1 MASQFALF
9 LPAREGKERPSSA
22 EAFLPYRVNVLLDR
36 RDQKGAPVI
45 VESNPTM
52 ANLIGQI
59 EKRSVMGTVTTD
71 FTLVQ
76 AGSLLKANGGILI
89 LDIHSV
95 LSAPFVWE
103 ALKRSLKNQEVTI
116 EDTSAL
122 LGFGATALKPEPIPL
137 HLKVIL
143 LGNPALFHLLQRHDP
158 KFNKIFRIRADFDS
172 ETVLNEETTG
182 QFFGYIARLAQEEQ
196 WLPFSKEALFTLLEK
211 SPYPHQKKLNLVL
224 GPLMST
230 LREAQYYAG
239 LMEVDQVEGA
249 HIEQALTAFRNR
261 HNLLEEKVRESLLEE
276 TLLVTVTGESIG
288 QINGL
293 AVYQTGTLSF
303 GKPSRITAT
312 AAMGRNGVINIE
324 RESKLSGKIHDKGV
338 LILAGLLGELFA
350 WNVPLSV
357 NLSVTF
363 EQNYGGVDGD
373 SASAAELFAIL
384 SCLGRFPLRQDLAV
398 TGSIN
403 QKGEIQAIGGVNE
416 KILGFFHLCQARGLT
431 GTQGVIFPKANLP
444 HLCVADEVMQ
454 AIASKQFHLYAI
466 SDVWQGLSLLA
477 QQPVG
482 VWQADGNYPEGSL
495 LFKVEN
501 ELARFAYRSTHLKER
516 LGERFEPKTK
526 N

>member
-1 MASQFALF
+1 
-9 LPAREGKERPSSA
+9 
-22 EAFLPYRVNVLLDR
+22 
-36 RDQKGAPVI
+36 
-45 VESNPTM
+45 
-52 ANLIGQI
+52 
-59 EKRSVMGTVTTD
+59 
-71 FTLVQ
+71 
-76 AGSLLKANGGILI
+76 
-89 LDIHSV
+89 
-95 LSAPFVWE
+95 
-103 ALKRSLKNQEVTI
+103 
-116 EDTSAL
+116 
-122 LGFGATALKPEPIPL
+122 
-137 HLKVIL
+137 
-143 LGNPALFHLLQRHDP
+143 
-158 KFNKIFRIRADFDS
+158 
-172 ETVLNEETTG
+172 
-182 QFFGYIARLAQEEQ
+182 
-196 WLPFSKEALFTLLEK
+196 
-211 SPYPHQKKLNLVL
+211 
-224 GPLMST
+224 
-230 LREAQYYAG
+230 
-239 LMEVDQVEGA
+239 
-249 HIEQALTAFRNR
+249 
-261 HNLLEEKVRESLLEE
+261 LEE